1 MKQSIKYIS
10 LLIFFAVMFVSC
22 KKVEIERVN
31 KVLADSIV
39 YNNTNNTYTG
49 YATIVDS
56 DNGSDCQYGL
66 CWSAASSAPTIE
78 MNCVYV
84 GKTEY
89 QGVFSCMLLN
99 LQPNVAYYMRSFVKT
114 GKTITYSNVVSLIP
128 VMNSLRITVD
138 TFFVQNTEQTSVD
151 GSIFGTGS
159 FGVANYGH
167 CWNRFQSPTVNDQK
181 STYQNLP
188 STGKTFSTTI
198 GDMYMDNDY
207 LVRSYMVLNDNSVYY
222 SEPKTIRINDVK
234 VQTDTAYFNSPNL
247 VIYGKI
253 INLGPMPIIEHG
265 HCWSTVNAYP
275 TINDHKT
282 KLGAINTIGDYTSTI
297 INTNYGTTYYYRA
310 YAIMDGK
317 VKYGAIKKYQI

>member
-1 MKQSIKYIS
+1 MII
-10 LLIFFAVMFVSC
+10 ASC
-22 KKVEIERVN
+22 KKIDIERVN
-31 KVLADSIV
+31 KVYADSIV
-39 YNNTNNTYTG
+39 YNNINNTYTG

-66 CWSAASSAPTIE
+66 CWSATSSTPTND
-78 MNCVYV
+78 MNCVYI

-89 QGVFSCMLLN
+89 QGVFSGVLLN

-114 GKTITYSNVVSLIP
+114 SNNVTYSNVVSMIP
-128 VMNSLRITVD
+128 VMNSVRITVD
-138 TFFVQNTEQTSVD
+138 TFLVQNTEQTIVD
-151 GSIFGTGS
+151 GSIYGTGS
-159 FGVANYGH
+159 FGVANFGH
-167 CWNRFQSPTVNDQK
+167 CWNRFQTPTVNDEK
-181 STYQNLP
+181 STYQDMP
-188 STGKTFSTTI
+188 TSGKTFSTTI

-207 LVRSYMVLNDNSVYY
+207 MVRSYMVLNDNSVYY

-234 VQTDTAYFNSPNL
+234 VHTDTAYLNTPNL
-247 VIYGKI
+247 VIHGKI
-253 INLGPMPIIEHG
+253 LNLGPMPITEHG

-275 TINDHKT
+275 TINDQKT
-282 KLGAINTIGDYTSTI
+282 QLGAINTIGDYTTTI